1 MQTIPER
8 RDTNRKA
15 NPSAEGGVAKARRHR
30 WIALGAALATA
41 LVALVGIALPYRPT
55 PIRGPDVT
63 PAPLSLPDALS
74 GLKLHVFNTGANRMS
89 SLLVGPAPPW
99 RAVPAFV
106 VEHPTHGLIVFDL
119 GLSHDVAEQGEGA
132 LPAPMGWLMESRG
145 RVGWTLETQMVE
157 AGLAIRDVEQVVISH
172 LHEDHTGVAS
182 EFAHAA
188 FLAGPG
194 TRSRMI
200 EGSHSPFDH
209 DAIPEWR
216 EIPFE
221 KEGEPIGPFD
231 SAVDLFGDGS
241 IQLIAGGGHTPEGVM
256 MLVNLESGPVLLTGD
271 TVVHHDW
278 LAADDVERIASA
290 PERAATLRN
299 QVRMLQGS
307 GAALVIPGH
316 DLRHLGPARPD
327 LIRHASE
334 RFVPAAWPIGD

>member
-1 MQTIPER
+1 MQTIP
-8 RDTNRKA
+8 DTRA
-15 NPSAEGGVAKARRHR
+15 DAHSTNPSAEEGVAKTRSSR
-30 WIALGAALATA
+30 WIALGAALAA
-41 LVALVGIALPYRPT
+41 AVVALVGLALPYRPI
-55 PIRGPDVT
+55 PVPGPDVT
-63 PAPLSLPDALS
+63 PAPLGLPEPLS

-119 GLSHDVAEQGEGA
+119 GLSHEVAEHGEDA

-145 RVGWTLETQMVE
+145 RVGWTLEKQMAE
-157 AGLAIRDVEQVVISH
+157 AGLAIRAVEHVVISH

-188 FLAGPG
+188 FLAGPE

-200 EGSHSPFDH
+200 EGSHSPFAP

-221 KEGEPIGPFD
+221 NEGEPIGPFD
-231 SAVDLFGDGS
+231 SSIDLFGDGS
-241 IQLIAGGGHTPEGVM
+241 IRLIAGGGHTPEGVM

-271 TVVHHDW
+271 AVVHHDW
-278 LAADDVERIASA
+278 LASDDVERIASDRL
-290 PERAATLRN
+290 RAATLRN
-299 QVRMLQGS
+299 QVRTLQAS

-316 DLRHLGPARPD
+316 DLRHLGPARPE
-327 LIRHASE
+327 LILHAPE
-334 RFVPAAWPIGD
+334 RFAPTAWPIDG